1 MVEKIDTSA
10 VSVKAFNT
18 IKNAKKGQQVILG
31 QDDTKISKSPNFT
44 TRVRVYTN
52 QDKKNHKYFTE
63 INLDMSVDDFLHTC
77 ELTCPY
83 DSDLME
89 YWEIIR
95 QTCVVYGTNRG
106 AEKILFIGR
115 VRELKQE
122 GFSLKITLQSYA
134 WKFKQT
140 ISQAYA
146 NDNVLNKDA
155 LTIFKL
161 MFEALKIDSWVI
173 SPITRNRLKE
183 VGINSDGNL
192 TVNQEEITEMPDLLE
207 RLKKAKPSEAVNKYT
222 LNNKLKEH
230 YVHNLDDINYTLKYE
245 KPTKRMQKIASEGSY
260 SAGKNIYENAYGS
273 ASGGGASGAGG
284 SGSGNGCDVSVTTM
298 CPAIKSTSI
307 QSAVKT
313 IYQYQHG
320 CANEYGGAKNAIID
334 YARSNPSACRS
345 QVIPC
350 LRTLAKYPPGKG
362 RDNAAQIVADSAESA
377 CSGSSPAQTISNG
390 VQTASNIVS
399 NAINTGV
406 KALNNA
412 GNWWH
417 NKVTGLVN
425 GIFGTKFK

>member
-146 NDNVLNKDA
+146 NDNVLNKDG

-273 ASGGGASGAGG
+273 ASGGGTSGGAGAGG
-284 SGSGNGCDVSVTTM
+284 GNGCDVSVTTM

-307 QSAVKT
+307 QAAVKT

-320 CANEYGGAKNAIID
+320 CVNEYGGAQGAIIN
-334 YARSNPSACRS
+334 YAHSNPSACRS

-350 LRTLAKYPPGKG
+350 LRTLAKYPPGSG
-362 RDNAAQIVADSAESA
+362 RDNAAQIVADGAESA
-377 CSGSSPAQTISNG
+377 CSGNSVAQTINNG
-390 VQTASNIVS
+390 VKTASNVVS

-406 KALNNA
+406 KALDNA

-425 GIFGTKFK
+425 GLFGTNFK